1 MLLLKKLHP
10 QSELSPLKVPKSAV
24 LRVTKMCEVN
34 VVNARYA
41 ANAANVVNARYV
53 ANAVNDQVQ
62 Q

>member
-1 MLLLKKLHP
+1 MLRPKKLPLLSGLNLLKVQKSEVLHAM
-10 QSELSPLKVPKSAV
+10 KA
-24 LRVTKMCEVN
+24 CEVN

-41 ANAANVVNARYV
+41 ANAVNVVNARYV